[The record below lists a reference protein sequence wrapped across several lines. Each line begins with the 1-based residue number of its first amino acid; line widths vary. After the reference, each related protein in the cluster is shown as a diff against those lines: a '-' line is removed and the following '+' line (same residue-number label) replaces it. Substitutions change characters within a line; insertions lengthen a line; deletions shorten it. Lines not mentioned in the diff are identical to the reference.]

1 MVVHKGVHY
10 SEWSECKCCGK
21 KIYTICMTYYKCCD
35 CYYCPICLL
44 DRLIPFYDDKLE
56 DRKLTVNDSFKYKY
70 AMTLR

>member
-1 MVVHKGVHY
+1 
-10 SEWSECKCCGK
+10 
-21 KIYTICMTYYKCCD
+21 MTYYKCCD